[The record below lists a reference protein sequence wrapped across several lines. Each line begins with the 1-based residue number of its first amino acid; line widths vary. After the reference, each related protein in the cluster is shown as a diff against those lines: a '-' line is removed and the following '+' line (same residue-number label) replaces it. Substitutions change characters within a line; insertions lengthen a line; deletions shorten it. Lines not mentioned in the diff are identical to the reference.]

1 MTYELDD
8 LDRALIVKVREA
20 IAYDDNGDP
29 VKDVVS
35 EDDMIDAMR
44 LLLNIVGSEAQ

>member
-1 MTYELDD
+1 MKYEMDD

-20 IAYDDNGDP
+20 IYYDDNGDP

-35 EDDMIDAMR
+35 EDDMIAAMR
-44 LLLNIVGSEAQ
+44 LLLDIVGDAK